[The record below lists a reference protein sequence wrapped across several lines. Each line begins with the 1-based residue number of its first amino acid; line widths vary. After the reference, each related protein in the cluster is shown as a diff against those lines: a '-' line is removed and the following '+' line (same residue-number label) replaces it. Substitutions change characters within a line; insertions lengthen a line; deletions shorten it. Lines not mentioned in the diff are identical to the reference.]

1 MSLKR
6 VRCEVLKVEWVNAD
20 KHNKTLVQPLTATVG
35 PPDDP
40 VEVRFPHRTEPG
52 DIVWIM
58 Q

>member
-6 VRCEVLKVEWVNAD
+6 IRCEVLKVEWVKED
-20 KHNKTLVQPLTATVG
+20 RHNKTLVQPLAETAG
-35 PPDDP
+35 PAEDP

-58 Q
+58 R